1 MYAATEPG
9 LTREPPAC
17 LTTLVPPVDLIAP
30 FTPSASQS
38 HQQAGKHCRSICPI
52 VGDIFLLSL
61 VSAANAT
68 LLAAVTVMLFL
79 PSPKRLL
86 LGYLAGALLVSL
98 TIGFLIVFVV
108 HDASSTSTA
117 RNTVSPSIDIALG
130 AIALLVA
137 YVLAGGHDQRLKERR
152 KRKKSNNEV
161 EAEKSPSKVEQLLG
175 RGSARVTFAVGVV
188 LTLPGVSYLAALH
201 DLQKLGYG
209 PVGEILVILG
219 FNAMLLIFLEVP
231 LVGYFLAPEKTV
243 VEVQRFRAWL
253 SRSGRRMA
261 IVGAGAIGVF
271 LVARGMIGYLT

>member
-1 MYAATEPG
+1 MW
-9 LTREPPAC
+9 
-17 LTTLVPPVDLIAP
+17 
-30 FTPSASQS
+30 
-38 HQQAGKHCRSICPI
+38 
-52 VGDIFLLSL
+52 DIFLLSL

-86 LGYLAGALLVSL
+86 LGFLAGALLVSL
-98 TIGFLIVFVV
+98 TIGFVIVFVV
-108 HDASSTSTA
+108 HDASATSTA

-137 YVLAGGHDQRLKERR
+137 YVLAGGHDQRLKRR
-152 KRKKSNNEV
+152 KKERKGDNEA

-201 DLQKLGYG
+201 DLQQLGYG
-209 PVGEILVILG
+209 TVGEILVILG
-219 FNAMLLIFLEVP
+219 FNAMLLLFLEVP
-231 LVGYFLAPEKTV
+231 LVGYYVAPERTV

-261 IVGAGAIGVF
+261 IIGTGAIGVF
-271 LVARGMIGYLT
+271 LVARGVIGYLS